1 MKSRF
6 LIISAFAALLLLTGV
21 PAQAAVVTNISV
33 PITLDVFVPCADGGA
48 GEVIEVSGFLHI
60 QTSVTFDQNGG
71 LHFSEQF
78 NPQGVGGVG
87 LTTGDKYRAT
97 GLTRDDF
104 STTSSGVVQFTF
116 VNRFDMVG
124 QGPGNNFSIHETQ
137 HVTIL
142 SDGTVTVAFDNLSIT
157 CK

>member
-1 MKSRF
+1 MKPRS
-6 LIISAFAALLLLTGV
+6 LIISAFAILLLTCI
-21 PAQAAVVTNISV
+21 PAYAAVVTNTSI
-33 PITLDVFVPCADGGA
+33 PITLDVFVPCANGGA
-48 GEVIEVSGFLHI
+48 GETIEVSGFLHV

-104 STTSSGVVQFTF
+104 STTSSGVQQFTF
-116 VNRFDMVG
+116 INRFDMVG
-124 QGPGNNFSIHETQ
+124 QGPGNNLSTHETE
-137 HVTIL
+137 HITIL
-142 SDGTVTVAFDNLSIT
+142 PDGTVTVFFDNFSIT